1 MSTAT
6 NDRPATTTPANVAA
20 MFFGRVRKSPDT
32 EAFRKLD
39 GDRWVSV
46 TWQEAG
52 EQVEQLA
59 AGLLAL
65 GIQPEQRIGIASSTR
80 YEWILADL
88 AIITAIAYL
97 VRDRR
102 TDQSSPSAATNR
114 SMALNE
120 MPSCPYE
127 RYCCDVHELRQDPG
141 AGCPSQR

>member
-88 AIITAIAYL
+88 AI
-97 VRDRR
+97 
-102 TDQSSPSAATNR
+102 
-114 SMALNE
+114 M
-120 MPSCPYE
+120 C
-127 RYCCDVHELRQDPG
+127 
-141 AGCPSQR
+141 AGPLQEWSFVYGGQ